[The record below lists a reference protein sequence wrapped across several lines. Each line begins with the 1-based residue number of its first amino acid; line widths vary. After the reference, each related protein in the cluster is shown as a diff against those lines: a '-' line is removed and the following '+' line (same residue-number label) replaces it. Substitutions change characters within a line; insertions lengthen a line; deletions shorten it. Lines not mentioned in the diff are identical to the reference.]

1 MLMNPW
7 FIVLLALAYVL
18 VLFAIAYF
26 ADNSPKASLLHRV
39 TPCIYPLTLAVYCTS
54 WTFFGAVGTAAKS
67 GWDYLPIYLGPM
79 LVMLFGYDLLRRM
92 IGISKAH
99 RITSIADFIA
109 FRYGRD
115 RMLALLVTI
124 ASVIGSIPYIALQ
137 LKAVTTGFM
146 TITEHHGV
154 EQALPSSMTALI
166 LTMVLALFSILF
178 GARNLDASEH
188 HRGMMWAIA
197 FESMIK
203 LLAFIA
209 IGLFVMFQVMDGPGH
224 FVELMQLDIKHNQRF
239 TGWNLDTG
247 FMVNTLIAMTAMI
260 CLPRQFHVAVVENKS
275 IADLRRARWS
285 FPLYLLIFSF
295 FVLPISMG
303 GLLLFSGQQV
313 NPDSYVLAIP
323 LALNN
328 DAMTLIAFL
337 GGFSAA
343 TGMVIVATVALA
355 TMISNDLVMP
365 LLLRSRGLV
374 NRSQHDISRILMMV
388 RRISI
393 PSIAIIA
400 YIYYL
405 QIEHNES
412 LAAIGLLSFSAV
424 ANFAPPLV
432 IGMYWQRTSRLAA
445 RAGLTVGFSA
455 WFVVLFLPSL
465 VDIQQPLH
473 AIASLPLWHE
483 LQHALAYSE
492 FSTRVGISLL
502 LNSLTVLIFTA
513 LNPDSGK
520 PEELHKE
527 SRNTVPH
534 QSDQGLIKV
543 DELKSVISQ
552 FIGKD
557 RAHSA
562 YASYLGND
570 NHHSEN
576 QLATPALIQFTERL
590 LAGSIGTASARTVL
604 TVALQRQGLGA
615 DDAMQLLDQTSRA
628 VRFNRRI
635 METTLNNISEAVCVA
650 DENMQLI
657 GWNVRFE
664 QLFQFPDGIPYQ
676 GQPIVELLRYSA
688 ENGFM
693 EETNS
698 TVAQRISRRMR
709 QMRHGEYYRKT
720 RYWPDGRVIEIQG
733 VAMPD
738 GGFLTTF
745 TDITVYKRTEEAL
758 RESEQSVRLYT
769 DNAPAMLSYVDS
781 DMAVRFANRAYADFY
796 GRPMQQVI
804 NNKLGKL
811 LGVEDYSRCLPQIMN
826 ALDGTRQEYE
836 DEFVR
841 YDNEHVYLLITYIPD
856 IDEHRQVRGFFGVLQ
871 DISQRRKA
879 ELAVEDA
886 NVMLEQRVFERTS
899 ELEQINTQLIAAREQ
914 AEAANQ
920 SKTRFLAAASHD
932 LLQPM
937 NAARLFVSV
946 MQQQRA
952 HLDSSHQDL
961 LDRIDNSLDA
971 AEELL
976 TGLLDISKL
985 DSGYTQPNIAVFSI
999 ETLFKKLVKQFAP
1012 LCEGKHIQ
1020 LRVVC
1025 HTFWIQSDQQLL
1037 QRIVQNLLANA
1048 IRYTTHGGILLS
1060 CRQRGEDVE
1069 IGVWDTG
1076 VGIAEQDQSK
1086 IFAEFHRLDDGKRM
1100 AEKGLGLGLAISER
1114 MAKVLGH
1121 KLGVTSKLGRGSH
1134 FWLRAPRAEPL
1145 PRPDREPVNEL
1156 GSSHNPLQNLGVLCI
1171 DNEVEIL
1178 HGMEALLSG
1187 WGCQV
1192 HTAIDYLDA
1201 QGQLDQDNSIDFIL
1215 ADYHLAPDKN
1225 GVDLVTNLKRRYGAH
1240 LQAIIITA
1248 DRSPEIENKVS
1259 NCKFGL
1265 LQKPVKPAA
1274 LRSLMRNML
1283 RDLIDPG

>member
-7 FIVLLALAYVL
+7 VIVLLALAYVL

-26 ADNSPKASLLHRV
+26 ADNSPNASKLYRI

-79 LVMLFGYDLLRRM
+79 LVMIFGYDLLKRM
-92 IGISKAH
+92 IDISKAH

-137 LKAVTTGFM
+137 LKAITAGFV

-154 EQALPSSMTALI
+154 EQVLPPGITALI
-166 LTMVLALFSILF
+166 LTLVLALFSILF

-197 FESMIK
+197 FESLIK

-224 FVELMQLDIKHNQRF
+224 FVDLMKLDMQYNQRF

-247 FMVNTLIAMTAMI
+247 FLVNTLIAITAMI

-275 IADLRRARWS
+275 IADLRRARWA

-295 FVLPISMG
+295 LVLPISMG

-323 LALNN
+323 LAQNN
-328 DAMTLIAFL
+328 ELMTLIAFI

-393 PSIAIIA
+393 PSIALVA

-405 QIEHNES
+405 QIERNES

-424 ANFAPPLV
+424 ANFAPPLI
-432 IGMYWQRTSRLAA
+432 IGMYWNRVGRLAA
-445 RAGLTVGFSA
+445 RAGLAVGFST
-455 WFVVLFLPSL
+455 WFIVLFLPSM
-465 VDIQQPLH
+465 VDTQQPLH
-473 AIASLPLWHE
+473 EIARLPLWQE
-483 LQHALAYSE
+483 LQHTLAYSE

-502 LNSLTVLIFTA
+502 LNSLTILVFTL
-513 LNPDSGK
+513 LNLNTHETRELSTSK
-520 PEELHKE
+520 PTE
-527 SRNTVPH
+527 PP
-534 QSDQGLIKV
+534 QSDKGLIKV

-552 FIGKD
+552 FIGKQ

-562 YASYLGND
+562 YASYLGHD
-570 NHHSEN
+570 DHRHEN

-615 DDAMQLLDQTSRA
+615 EDAMQLLNQTSRA
-628 VRFNRRI
+628 VRFNRHI
-635 METTLNNISEAVCVA
+635 METTLNNISEAVCVV

-664 QLFQFPDGIPYQ
+664 QLFQFPDGLPYQ
-676 GQPIVELLRYSA
+676 GQPVIELLRFSA
-688 ENGFM
+688 ENGYM
-693 EETNS
+693 GQSHLQQRLN
-698 TVAQRISRRMR
+698 QRIQ
-709 QMRHGEYYRKT
+709 QMRNGEHYRQT
-720 RYWPDGRVIEIQG
+720 RNWPDGRVIEIQG
-733 VAMPD
+733 VAIPN

-745 TDITVYKRTEEAL
+745 TDITVYKRTEQAL

-769 DNAPAMLSYVDS
+769 DNAPAMLIYIDS
-781 DMAVRFANRAYADFY
+781 DMVIRFANRAYADFY
-796 GRPMQQVI
+796 GKPMQQVI
-804 NNKLGKL
+804 NHKISHL
-811 LGVEDYSRCLPQIMN
+811 LGSEEYQRCLPQILN
-826 ALDGTRQEYE
+826 ALNGTRQEYE
-836 DEFVR
+836 DEFPR
-841 YDNEHVYLLITYIPD
+841 YDNELIYLLITYIPD
-856 IDEHRQVRGFFGVLQ
+856 IDEYHQVRGFFGVLQ

-879 ELAVEDA
+879 ELAVEEA
-886 NVMLEQRVFERTS
+886 NIMLEQRVFERTH
-899 ELEQINTQLIAAREQ
+899 ELEQINTQLITAREQ

-946 MQQQRA
+946 MQQQR
-952 HLDSSHQDL
+952 DSL
-961 LDRIDNSLDA
+961 LDTQRELLNRIDNSLDA

-985 DSGYTQPNIAVFSI
+985 DSGYTQPKISVVSI
-999 ETLFKKLVKQFAP
+999 ESIFEKLIYQFAP
-1012 LCEGKHIQ
+1012 LCEEKDIE
-1020 LRVVC
+1020 LRVRC
-1025 HTFWIQSDQQLL
+1025 HDHWVRSDQQLL
-1037 QRIVQNLLANA
+1037 QRIIQNLLANA
-1048 IRYTTHGGILLS
+1048 IRYTSQGGILLS
-1060 CRQRGEDVE
+1060 CRQRGGNIE

-1076 VGIAEQDQSK
+1076 VGIAKQDQSM

-1114 MAKVLGH
+1114 MARVLGH
-1121 KLGVTSKLGRGSH
+1121 QLGVNSEPGRGSH
-1134 FWLRAPRAEPL
+1134 FWLRVEKAEPE
-1145 PRPDREPVNEL
+1145 PKPGGKPDDEL
-1156 GSSHNPLQNLGVLCI
+1156 TSSQNPLQDLNVLCI

-1178 HGMEALLSG
+1178 HGMEALLRG
-1187 WGCQV
+1187 WGCRV
-1192 HTAIDYLDA
+1192 YTATDHLDA
-1201 QGQLDQDNSIDFIL
+1201 RGQLDQDSNVDFIL

-1225 GVDLVTNLKRRYGAH
+1225 GVDLVAELQQRYGSH

-1248 DRSPEIENKVS
+1248 DRSPELESRVAELR
-1259 NCKFGL
+1259 FGL
-1265 LQKPVKPAA
+1265 LQKPIKPAA

-1283 RDLIDPG
+1283 RKAISHE